1 MDDGLCGKDRAHA
14 AGCST
19 RWATTS
25 STRSRE
31 APGAASMPGMTS
43 EQPARV
49 PRVLVVIPAH
59 DEAPRIAAV
68 VRGAAL
74 HLPVLVVDDGSA
86 DDTAAVA
93 RAAGAD
99 VLRQRPN
106 AGKGAALRAG
116 FRHAL
121 DGGYDAV
128 VTLDG
133 DGQHDPAE
141 IPAFLE
147 VFRARPAAPAVAS
160 GAIADVSAPPDLVVG
175 RRDFSRMPPTRRLAN
190 TIGGR
195 AFSWAVGMAVPD
207 NQSGYRL
214 VGRRLMEASLTSTE
228 AGFEFEVEMLAACIA
243 RGWRV
248 GWVPIRTIYTGGP
261 SHIRPVAH
269 VRHFFRAVA
278 AARRTVRETRRSAGA

>member
-1 MDDGLCGKDRAHA
+1 MTIDR
-14 AGCST
+14 
-19 RWATTS
+19 
-25 STRSRE
+25 
-31 APGAASMPGMTS
+31 PPD
-43 EQPARV
+43 P

-68 VRGAAL
+68 VRGAAQ
-74 HLPVLVVDDGSA
+74 HLPVLVVDDGSE

-99 VLRQRPN
+99 VLRRRPN

-121 DGGYDAV
+121 DGGYDGV

-141 IPAFLE
+141 IPAFLDA
-147 VFRARPAAPAVAS
+147 FAPRAAGPRGAS
-160 GAIADVSAPPDLVVG
+160 GGFADASAPPDLVVG

-195 AFSWAVGMAVPD
+195 AFSWAVGVAVPD

-214 VGRRLMEASLTSTE
+214 VGRRLMEASLTSAE
-228 AGFEFEVEMLAACIA
+228 GGFEFEVEMLAACIA

-261 SHIRPVAH
+261 SHIRPAAH